1 MALHYI
7 YWVSTLLLSL
17 LYLASATLYLT
28 KSDFVRK
35 TQADMG
41 YSAAHLLPF
50 MVVIKI
56 LGPLVILSRFNIG
69 LSDLAY
75 AGMLYHLILST
86 LAHLGIR
93 KPVGAIPAVIGL
105 LLLSLSFLTQN
116 AVRDVPSPY
125 GEISSAYQQWSK

>member
-1 MALHYI
+1 MTMHYI
-7 YWVSTLLLSL
+7 YWVSTLLLVL
-17 LYLASATLYLT
+17 LYLASAALYIL

-41 YSAAHLLPF
+41 YSAGHLLPF

-56 LGPLVILSRFNIG
+56 LGPLAILSRFNVG

-86 LAHLGIR
+86 MAHFGVR
-93 KPVGAIPAVIGL
+93 KPLGAIPALVGL
-105 LLLSLSFLTQN
+105 LLLSVSFTTQN
-116 AVRDVPSPY
+116 AVRDTPSPY
-125 GEISSAYQQWSK
+125 VVITSLAQH